1 LNDSF
6 CSLEFALDRLL
17 PLPPFAFFCFLNL
30 QGTPETEAA
39 AAEAN
44 VIVV

>member
-1 LNDSF
+1 MIHYFVRWN
-6 CSLEFALDRLL
+6 FALDRLL
-17 PLPPFAFFCFLNL
+17 PPFLFFWNL

-39 AAEAN
+39 AEAN